1 MRCLWS
7 FSYTELSSDPIV
19 RSHLSALYDSL
30 LEQNLMRVIEPYSR
44 IELAHI
50 AQLTN
55 QPVHEIEQK

>member
-1 MRCLWS
+1 M
-7 FSYTELSSDPIV
+7 